1 MGQLYYHYKWTMH
14 KFTHKSVD
22 WNENI
27 CNVNFATKNNSGRL
41 ASKKIKNGKRYKPCT
56 CYHN

>member
-27 CNVNFATKNNSGRL
+27 CNVNFATKNNSGR
-41 ASKKIKNGKRYKPCT
+41 
-56 CYHN
+56 